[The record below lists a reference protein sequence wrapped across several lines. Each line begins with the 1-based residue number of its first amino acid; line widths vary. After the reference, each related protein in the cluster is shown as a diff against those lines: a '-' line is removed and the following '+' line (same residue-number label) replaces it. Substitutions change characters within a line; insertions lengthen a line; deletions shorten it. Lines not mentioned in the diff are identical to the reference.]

1 MEENV
6 GVYRNP
12 TIGVVDF
19 GQRSPAA
26 LLRDKIDYVGT
37 LVEIERRDHHE
48 YRQSPAMDATSL
60 RSTVT
65 SRDDQLSE

>member
-19 GQRSPAA
+19 DQRSPTAI
-26 LLRDKIDYVGT
+26 LSDKIDYVGT

-48 YRQSPAMDATSL
+48 YRQSPAMDATSP

-65 SRDDQLSE
+65 SRHGRISE